1 MATHSLQQDYAGQR
15 LQMVNGQLRTSD
27 VRDPAVLAAFLEVP
41 RERFVAAARSG
52 LAYLDRD
59 QLAVGSQRRKI
70 LAPRTLALILQAAA
84 ISPGERVLDVG
95 GGSGYSSALLHHMGA
110 TVVALES
117 DPGALLA
124 ARGALAGRPDVT
136 NVEGDL
142 ARGAPDKGP
151 FSAIIVNGAFET
163 TPSVLLDQ
171 LESGGRLVGID
182 ARDGAKKAI
191 IVDRSAVGFSER
203 TLFESAADVL
213 EGFVRAPAFAF

>member
-1 MATHSLQQDYAGQR
+1 
-15 LQMVNGQLRTSD
+15 MVNGQLRTSD
-27 VRDPAVLAAFLEVP
+27 VRDPAVLAAFLAVP

-84 ISPGERVLDVG
+84 IAPGDRVLDVG
-95 GGSGYSSALLHHMGA
+95 GGSGYTAALLEHMGA
-110 TVVALES
+110 SVVAIET
-117 DPGALLA
+117 DPGALQA
-124 ARGALAGRPDVT
+124 ARGALAGRPNIT
-136 NVEGDL
+136 IVEGNL
-142 ARGAPDKGP
+142 AGGAPDRGP
-151 FSAIIVNGAFET
+151 FGAIIINGAFET

-171 LESGGRLVGID
+171 LAAGGRLVGID
-182 ARDGAKKAI
+182 ARDGAKRAV

-203 TLFESAADVL
+203 TLFESAAQVL